1 VDFDKLFTETNKQKF
16 SLRGVQCQ
24 NICSH
29 PGENSILNVQKGIC
43 AGVEV
48 SHMEGKKD
56 LSVNCVELIV

>member
-24 NICSH
+24 HICSH

-48 SHMEGKKD
+48 SHMEGKK
-56 LSVNCVELIV
+56 I